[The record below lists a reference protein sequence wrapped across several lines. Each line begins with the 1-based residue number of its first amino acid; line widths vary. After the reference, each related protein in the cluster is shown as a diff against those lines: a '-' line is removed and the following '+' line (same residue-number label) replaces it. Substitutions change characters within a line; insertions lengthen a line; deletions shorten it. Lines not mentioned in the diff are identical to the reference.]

1 MGKEVELRARVD
13 TEAKQR
19 LASYL
24 AAQAGVRV
32 QTRCFI
38 DYSTF
43 LEGIGERKLDVRFR
57 MTDGIPEIVVKK
69 GVFGAAVREE
79 AAARLLEADAEGG
92 LSLMALLGYQKGV
105 CGGRRIC
112 RVTVGDIEFALQD
125 VLDFAEPSHV
135 ADCFL
140 EVEYVGDVGDADEV
154 KAQAELNSCLSQ
166 FGLTAFSIEQW
177 NAYIAE
183 LNERWNGVYVH
194 GETPIDVVRSLG
206 S

>member
-1 MGKEVELRARVD
+1 MSKEVELRARVD
-13 TEAKQR
+13 AEAKQR

-79 AAARLLEADAEGG
+79 AVARLLEADAEGG

-105 CGGRRIC
+105 CGGRRIT
-112 RVTVGDIEFALQD
+112 RVVVGDIEFALQD
-125 VLDFAEPSHV
+125 VLDFAQPNHV
-135 ADCFL
+135 ADCFV
-140 EVEYVGDVGDADEV
+140 EVEYVGSANETV
-154 KAQAELNSCLSQ
+154 AQLELHSCLAQ
-166 FGLTAFSIEQW
+166 FGLTAFSIDQW

-183 LNERWNGVYVH
+183 LNALWNGVYVH
-194 GETPIDVVRSLG
+194 GETSVDVVRALG